1 MDKELTITLSA
12 EEHNAIL
19 DAIEYALLMADSEI
33 ETNCLFDGSA
43 TRADEQ
49 WDPEDLRVWVPHI
62 RTALSKLFA
71 LEETINFAGEV
82 ANKLE
87 KVEVAG

>member
-1 MDKELTITLSA
+1 MADITLTLTA
-12 EEHNAIL
+12 DEQNAVL
-19 DAIEYALLMADSEI
+19 DAIEYALLQADSEI
-33 ETNCLFDGSA
+33 ESNCIHSGKL
-43 TRADEQ
+43 TRADEM

-71 LEETINFAGEV
+71 LDETINFAGEV
-82 ANKLE
+82 ANKLA